1 MIHLWEADI
10 LEVLPQPRLQ
20 LHFLITYSHIVVRT
34 ALDTQAGQRER
45 AKKETGNQTG
55 GDRWYQEEKNFDE
68 ILPALYFCLLRA
80 LCTFSL
86 KLPGSFSSS
95 V

>member
-20 LHFLITYSHIVVRT
+20 LHFLITYSQVVVRT

-45 AKKETGNQTG
+45 EQRRKQET
-55 GDRWYQEEKNFDE
+55 RQEETDGIRKKKT
-68 ILPALYFCLLRA
+68 LMKFCLL
-80 LCTFSL
+80 CIFVFYV
-86 KLPGSFSSS
+86 PS
-95 V
+95 VLFP